1 VTATSSIPASRV
13 QTRIAHPLFAGTLT
27 DVEASARNCTLVR
40 SSHGVE
46 GTDQHVELGL
56 LVDATG
62 TVRDARVRTGARDA
76 LAAGYDVMAEL
87 AVGRRLDDLKGITP
101 RLVDAKL
108 REPAGGAVLNLAQD
122 PDQPFYVLVK
132 AAERGAPVLA
142 ATTGTTADALPWS
155 EVGLF
160 EKVRRIEAVLDQHV
174 RPALANDG
182 GGIDLV
188 DLQGDELSVQYQ
200 GACGSCGSSVGG
212 TLQFVQDSLNNH
224 LNTTLTLTV
233 LGYEDSMMPI
243 GH

>member
-1 VTATSSIPASRV
+1 M
-13 QTRIAHPLFAGTLT
+13 AHPLFAGLLT
-27 DVEASARNCTLVR
+27 DAEASARNCTLVR

-46 GTDQHVELGL
+46 GTPQHVELGL
-56 LVDATG
+56 LVDASG
-62 TVRDARVRTGARDA
+62 TVRDARVRSGAGDVMV
-76 LAAGYDVMAEL
+76 AAFDVMAEL

-108 REPAGGAVLNLAQD
+108 REPGGGAVLNLSLD

-132 AAERGAPVLA
+132 AAERGAP
-142 ATTGTTADALPWS
+142 ATGAGSSADTLPWS
-155 EVGLF
+155 DIGLF

-188 DLQGDELSVQYQ
+188 DLNNEELSVQYQ

-224 LNTTLTLTV
+224 LNTSLTLKV
-233 LGYEDSMMPI
+233 I
-243 GH
+243 GLEEGMFPV